1 MWGEIK
7 LEILKVINNN
17 IISVLD
23 EHNNELIVMG
33 RGLAFKKKAGD
44 SVDEANIEKVY
55 KMENKDVS
63 ERFKTLLYEIPLE
76 YMEMTDAIIEFGRN
90 ALGKKLNESIYVSLT
105 DHIHFAVERHQKG
118 HDIKNA
124 LLWEIKRL
132 YREEYFIGKEALNI
146 IQQKLGI
153 ILPEDEAGFIAL
165 HFVNAELN
173 EEMPNIVN
181 ITKVIQEVLNIVKY
195 HFKIELDEDS
205 LIYYRFVTHL
215 KFFAQRMFSQS
226 YMNGD
231 DDFLF
236 NVVKEKYKDAYACTK
251 KVRDFIS
258 KKYEYELTNE
268 EMLYLTLHIARI
280 ISKLEP

>member
-1 MWGEIK
+1 MEID
-7 LEILKVINNN
+7 KVINNN
-17 IISVLD
+17 VISVLD
-23 EHNNELIVMG
+23 EHGKELVVMG
-33 RGLAFKKKAGD
+33 RGLAFKKKPGD
-44 SVDEANIEKVY
+44 PVDEANIEKIF

-63 ERFKTLLYEIPLE
+63 ERFKMLLYEIPME
-76 YMEMTDAIIEFGRN
+76 YMEMADAVIEHGKS

-118 HDIKNA
+118 LDIKNA

-132 YREEYFIGKEALNI
+132 YRDEFAVGKQALKI
-146 IQQKLGI
+146 VQEKLGI
-153 ILPEDEAGFIAL
+153 TLPEDEAGFIAL

-195 HFKIELDEDS
+195 HFQIEFDEES

-215 KFFAQRMFSQS
+215 KFFAQRMFSQN
-226 YMNGD
+226 YMTGE

-236 NVVKEKYKDAYACTK
+236 KVVKEKYKDAYACTEK
-251 KVRDFIS
+251 IRDFIE
-258 KKYEYELTNE
+258 KKYQYELTSE
-268 EMLYLTLHIARI
+268 EMLYLTLHISRI
-280 ISKLEP
+280 ITKLEK